1 MSSPPPRAGRSEW
14 IGLGVLLLAVLLV
27 AMDVTILY
35 FAAPFI
41 SADLAPSGT
50 QQLWMLDVYGFVL
63 AGLLITMG
71 SLADRVGRRRV
82 LVIGAGAF
90 GLASAA
96 AAFAST
102 PDQLIACRALMGV
115 GGATLMPSSLALLR
129 NLFRDDAQRRTAVA
143 IWTAAVSG
151 GSALGPLLGGVLLE
165 HFSWGSVFLVNVP
178 VMLALVAAAPFLLPE
193 SRDPNAGRFD
203 PASAVL
209 SLGTLLPL
217 VFGLQRLAVDGVA
230 ALPIIAMA
238 FGVVVGIA
246 FVRRQ
251 RSLTSPMID
260 LVLFGDRR
268 FSGALGV
275 NLMAMLALVGF
286 ALFTTQYL
294 QSVLGLSPL
303 TAALWTLPAPLS
315 VGVVAPLAMV
325 AARRVRPAAVVAG
338 GFLLALVGFVVMT
351 QVPVH
356 DGLPVALAGAVVTT
370 MGLAGA
376 MTLLTDL
383 ILGAAPAERAGAA
396 SAVAETGQELGGA
409 VGVAVLGSIG
419 TAVYRHDVGTV
430 PHAAHETLGGAV
442 EVARGLP
449 AHAGDALLAGA
460 RDAFTH
466 GLHAAAAGA
475 GVVMVLAAAVA
486 WLTLRGVAPH
496 VPEAEVPEAEGD
508 GVVEPVGELLA
519 AG

>member
-1 MSSPPPRAGRSEW
+1 MTSLPLRSKW

-71 SLADRVGRRRV
+71 SLADLVGRRRV
-82 LVIGAGAF
+82 LVCGAGAF

-102 PDQLIACRALMGV
+102 PDQLIACRALMGL

-129 NLFRDDAQRRTAVA
+129 NLFPDDAERRKAVA
-143 IWTAAVSG
+143 IWTGVVSG
-151 GSALGPLLGGVLLE
+151 GSALGPLLGGLLLQ
-165 HFSWGSVFLVNVP
+165 HFSWGSVFLINVP
-178 VMLALVAAAPFLLPE
+178 VMVALVVAAPRLLPE
-193 SRDPNAGRFD
+193 SRDPSGARLD
-203 PASAVL
+203 PISALL
-209 SLGTLLPL
+209 SLGTMLPL
-217 VFGLQRLAVDGVA
+217 VFGLQRAAVDGLGLIPVL
-230 ALPIIAMA
+230 ALVV
-238 FGVVVGIA
+238 GVVGGVA

-251 RSLTSPMID
+251 RALTSPMIE
-260 LVLFGDRR
+260 LSLFRDAR

-275 NLMAMLALVGF
+275 NLMAMLGLVGF
-286 ALFTTQYL
+286 ALFSTQYL

-325 AARRVRPAAVVAG
+325 AAQRVRPAAVVAAC
-338 GFLLALVGFVVMT
+338 FLLALVGFLVLLR
-351 QVPVH
+351 VPAR
-356 DGLPVALAGAVVTT
+356 DGLPVALAGVVLTT

-409 VGVAVLGSIG
+409 IGVAVLGSIG
-419 TAVYRHDVGTV
+419 TAVYRHDVGGGV

-442 EVARGLP
+442 EVARALP
-449 AHAGDALLAGA
+449 GRSGDALLDTA
-460 RDAFTH
+460 RVAFTH
-466 GLHAAAAGA
+466 GLHAAALGA
-475 GVVMVLAAAVA
+475 SVVMAFAAAVA
-486 WLTLRGVAPH
+486 WFTLRTVPPHATADVAD
-496 VPEAEVPEAEGD
+496 PER
-508 GVVEPVGELLA
+508 ELVA
-519 AG
+519 A